1 MAYRSLGTGWK
12 KAILLNS
19 HFLTDNSCTSV
30 EIARRQTGT
39 VRSISQI
46 EHRTAKNE
54 ADERESKCLARHVRR
69 PESVQ
74 QTGLCQLSLSGAHWC
89 CSCLRANKAPCS
101 DMQNVFHTS
110 FHIKEIKQEDIQW
123 SLNHLICK
131 RPLSIKNGTLIKTF
145 LSKVYHITC
154 EFFYITDYC
163 FRLFS
168 AEVVLKFKPL
178 DIMYESSLI
187 TVMPCAAGSL
197 SSTLKMAG
205 TCLGATAVPLCTLH
219 IYVLIAL
226 QPARS
231 INVVLFQLLEWQK
244 YEMFPVSSGVY
255 LFVQHGGC
263 RAILQKTGINKKL
276 HHHFPR
282 MDCKDGSWKHFEL
295 HLKTSDLNLGGPDDL
310 FFEQLI
316 LTLRINDCV
325 PPMKR
330 HWSGLHLLHHPRQ
343 SELKLW
349 TKRMESNVP
358 KASWQEMSR
367 RDMHLQRPSHRQ
379 GFVGRF
385 LLCAMAALC
394 QGLLPPPEPPLPKH
408 PKKKIRPFCQS
419 EGWHRCCTACNPLFM
434 WGFI

>member
-39 VRSISQI
+39 VRPISQI

-154 EFFYITDYC
+154 EFFYN
-163 FRLFS
+163 RL
-168 AEVVLKFKPL
+168 
-178 DIMYESSLI
+178 
-187 TVMPCAAGSL
+187 
-197 SSTLKMAG
+197 
-205 TCLGATAVPLCTLH
+205 
-219 IYVLIAL
+219 
-226 QPARS
+226 
-231 INVVLFQLLEWQK
+231 LFQIVFSWGCAEIQAPGHHVWIQSDHRDA
-244 YEMFPVSSGVY
+244 MCCRI
-255 LFVQHGGC
+255 FVVN
-263 RAILQKTGINKKL
+263 T
-276 HHHFPR
+276 
-282 MDCKDGSWKHFEL
+282 KDGW
-295 HLKTSDLNLGGPDDL
+295 HL
-310 FFEQLI
+310 
-316 LTLRINDCV
+316 
-325 PPMKR
+325 
-330 HWSGLHLLHHPRQ
+330 
-343 SELKLW
+343 
-349 TKRMESNVP
+349 
-358 KASWQEMSR
+358 SR
-367 RDMHLQRPSHRQ
+367 RNSGTPVY
-379 GFVGRF
+379 FAY
-385 LLCAMAALC
+385 LCFNC
-394 QGLLPPPEPPLPKH
+394 VTT
-408 PKKKIRPFCQS
+408 R
-419 EGWHRCCTACNPLFM
+419 TVY
-434 WGFI
+434 